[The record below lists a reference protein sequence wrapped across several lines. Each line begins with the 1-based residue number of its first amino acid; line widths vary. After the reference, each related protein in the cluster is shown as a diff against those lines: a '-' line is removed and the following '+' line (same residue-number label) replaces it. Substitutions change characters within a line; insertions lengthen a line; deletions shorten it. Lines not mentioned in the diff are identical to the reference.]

1 MTVGS
6 NRSVEALPEGLRDR
20 LFTSGWFGF
29 VMAIGHQWTIF
40 VSKLIRLFLR
50 IFSFLFVVFASLCVY
65 LYFFFFVAKT
75 YPRTSYLSIYVHCLA
90 TRSMLR

>member
-29 VMAIGHQWTIF
+29 VMAIRHQWTIF
-40 VSKLIRLFLR
+40 VSKLIPLFLR

-65 LYFFFFVAKT
+65 LYFFFVAKT

>member
-50 IFSFLFVVFASLCVY
+50 IFSFLFVVFASLSVY
-65 LYFFFFVAKT
+65 LYFF
-75 YPRTSYLSIYVHCLA
+75 L
-90 TRSMLR
+90 

>member
-29 VMAIGHQWTIF
+29 VMAIRHQWTIF
-40 VSKLIRLFLR
+40 VSKLIPLFLR
-50 IFSFLFVVFASLCVY
+50 IFSFCSLFSLAYVFICI
-65 LYFFFFVAKT
+65 FFC
-75 YPRTSYLSIYVHCLA
+75 SENLS
-90 TRSMLR
+90 SN

>member
-29 VMAIGHQWTIF
+29 VMAIRHQWTIF
-40 VSKLIRLFLR
+40 VSKLIPLFLR

-65 LYFFFFVAKT
+65 LYFFVAKT

>member
-40 VSKLIRLFLR
+40 VSKLNRLFLR
-50 IFSFLFVVFASLCVY
+50 IFSFFVRCF
-65 LYFFFFVAKT
+65 
-75 YPRTSYLSIYVHCLA
+75 R
-90 TRSMLR
+90 